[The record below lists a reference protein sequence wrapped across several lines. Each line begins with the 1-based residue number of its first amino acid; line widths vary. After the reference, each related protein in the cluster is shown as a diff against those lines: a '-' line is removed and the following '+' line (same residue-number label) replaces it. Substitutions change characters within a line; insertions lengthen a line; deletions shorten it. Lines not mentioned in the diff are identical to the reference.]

1 MKTADTIK
9 KAVVPPVK
17 EEESGLIRFLAGVHR
32 EVVNFDRA
40 FEFGVSPVAS
50 PPGSI
55 DGSAD
60 EVKNVGFVIVRDN
73 KLLSGR
79 TYCLYTLLKGDMLC
93 AYIGVYANDGIE
105 TIRELAPLGDFEKG
119 RAALLEWLK
128 ALVKASCEKP

>member
-1 MKTADTIK
+1 MKTADTIR

-50 PPGSI
+50 PPGAI
-55 DGSAD
+55 DGGTD

-93 AYIGVYANDGIE
+93 AYIGVYANGGIE
-105 TIRELAPLGDFEKG
+105 TIRELAPLRDFEKG
-119 RAALLEWLK
+119 RAALLDWLK